1 MNVLKSPD
9 IIDTEI
15 WASGKTD
22 YYHEIQETLWIQ
34 KPTFDAKLIQKMRLE
49 RYPQSN
55 FGHWNALEITHR
67 QLLYLIFLGST
78 SIWGVWLFL
87 GVKEMFVGRLE

>member
-34 KPTFDAKLIQKMRLE
+34 KPTFDAKLIRKMRLE
-49 RYPQSN
+49 R
-55 FGHWNALEITHR
+55 
-67 QLLYLIFLGST
+67 
-78 SIWGVWLFL
+78 
-87 GVKEMFVGRLE
+87 